1 MTRFAIYES
10 VKNNYLQPDP
20 NVPMPFYQKVALA
33 ALAGTVGGVVGTP
46 ADMVNVRYVWMKI
59 FTSQKN

>member
-20 NVPMPFYQKVALA
+20 SVPMPFYQKVGLA
-33 ALAGTVGGVVGTP
+33 AMAGTIGGVVGTP
-46 ADMVNVRYVWMKI
+46 ADMVNVR
-59 FTSQKN
+59 